1 MRVFISDFLTTPF
14 LNEDLSNNLFPYFL
28 FEEILNKS
36 KFDENEID
44 LIYVFGIKKSKN
56 LFSKNN
62 GSFLFLGN
70 TTSSVVSGLISAI
83 DLLKNN
89 KANIILMLSVNEKKE
104 KNPFFCKR
112 NQYLKEAKRFGIN
125 KPLLDEILIKSYFKY
140 DQFFSSNA
148 NKEFF
153 QPIFVK
159 KERNEIFLKDHFFL
173 KGIKREDLNLSKL
186 LSENP
191 WEIFSNCHFAESST
205 GGCALIL
212 INEKVLKDKNLNNLS
227 EICFFDYIKT
237 HKVSFPVN
245 LIETLVFLKEFSFNA
260 VFSSTPCIIEEALIR
275 GFFSDCNLHK
285 EYIGSVIDVEEINP
299 FGSEV
304 FWGWAKGTNFLRRIG
319 FLKNYLKEKKG
330 KGLIIE
336 KILNGPDFLME
347 LMT

>member
-1 MRVFISDFLTTPF
+1 MRVFVSEFLTTPF
-14 LNEDLSNNLFPYFL
+14 LNEDLNGNIFPYFL

-36 KFDENEID
+36 NFDENEID
-44 LIYVFGIKKSKN
+44 LIYVFGIKKNKN
-56 LFSKNN
+56 LFSKIN
-62 GSFLFLGN
+62 GSFLFFDN

-83 DLLKNN
+83 ELLKSN
-89 KANIILMLSVNEKKE
+89 KANIILMLAINEKKE
-104 KNPFFCKR
+104 KNPFFGKR

-140 DQFFSSNA
+140 EQFFSKN

-159 KERNEIFLKDHFFL
+159 KERDEIFLKDHFFL

-186 LSENP
+186 LSQNP

-205 GGCALIL
+205 GGCSLIL
-212 INEKVLKDKNLNNLS
+212 INEEVLKDKKLNNLS

-237 HKVSFPVN
+237 HRVDFPVN

-260 VFSSTPCIIEEALIR
+260 VFSSTPCILEEALIR
-275 GFFSDCNLHK
+275 GFFSDFNLHE
-285 EYIGSVIDVEEINP
+285 EYFGSHINVEEINP
-299 FGSEV
+299 FGSEL

-330 KGLIIE
+330 KGLLIE
-336 KILNGPDFLME
+336 KILNGPDLLME

>member
-1 MRVFISDFLTTPF
+1 MRVFISEFLTTPF
-14 LNEDLSNNLFPYFL
+14 LNEDLNGNIFPYFL

-56 LFSKNN
+56 LFSNIN

-70 TTSSVVSGLISAI
+70 KTSSVVSGLLSAI
-83 DLLKNN
+83 DLLKSN
-89 KANIILMLSVNEKKE
+89 KANVILMISVNEKKE
-104 KNPFFCKR
+104 KNPFLIKK

-125 KPLLDEILIKSYFKY
+125 KPLLDEVLIKSYFKY
-140 DQFFSSNA
+140 EQFFSKDN

-153 QPIFVK
+153 QPIFLK
-159 KERNEIFLKDHFFL
+159 KERNEVFLKDHFFL

-191 WEIFSNCHFAESST
+191 WEIFSNYHFAESST

-212 INEKVLKDKNLNNLS
+212 INEEVLKDKNLMDIS
-227 EICFFDYIKT
+227 EICFFNYIKT
-237 HKVSFPVN
+237 HRVKFPVN
-245 LIETLVFLKEFSFNA
+245 LIETLGLLKEFSFNA
-260 VFSSTPCIIEEALIR
+260 VFSSTPCILEEALIK
-275 GFFSDCNLHK
+275 GFFSDYNLHK
-285 EYIGSVIDVEEINP
+285 EYIGSVINVEEINP
-299 FGSEV
+299 FGSEL

-330 KGLIIE
+330 RGLIIE
-336 KILNGPDFLME
+336 KILNGPDFMME
-347 LMT
+347 LIT